1 MTEIYYDKLEEV
13 DRTLEELV
21 DIKDAMYKRLVA
33 ERNAGVAEVVA
44 EFKKKVRHLQS
55 RFDQSAE
62 RVLAQL
68 GDTIPEEVKKNIE
81 EKIKDDKED

>member
-44 EFKKKVRHLQS
+44 EFKKKVRHLQA

>member
-13 DRTLEELV
+13 DRKLEELV
-21 DIKDAMYKRLVA
+21 DIKDALYKRLVA
-33 ERNAGVAEVVA
+33 ERNAAVAEVVA
-44 EFKKKVRHLQS
+44 EFKQKVKYLQA

-62 RVLAQL
+62 QALAEL

-81 EKIKDDKED
+81 ENIKDDEE

>member
-44 EFKKKVRHLQS
+44 EFKKKVRYLQA

-68 GDTIPEEVKKNIE
+68 GDTIPEEVKKNIKE
-81 EKIKDDKED
+81 NIKDDTE

>member
-1 MTEIYYDKLEEV
+1 
-13 DRTLEELV
+13 
-21 DIKDAMYKRLVA
+21 
-33 ERNAGVAEVVA
+33 
-44 EFKKKVRHLQS
+44 VRHLQA

>member
-21 DIKDAMYKRLVA
+21 DLKDALYKRLVA
-33 ERNAGVAEVVA
+33 ERNSAVAEVMA
-44 EFKKKVRHLQS
+44 EFKQKVKYLQA

-62 RVLAQL
+62 RVLSEL
-68 GDTIPEEVKKNIE
+68 GETIPQEVK
-81 EKIKDDKED
+81 EKIKDDK